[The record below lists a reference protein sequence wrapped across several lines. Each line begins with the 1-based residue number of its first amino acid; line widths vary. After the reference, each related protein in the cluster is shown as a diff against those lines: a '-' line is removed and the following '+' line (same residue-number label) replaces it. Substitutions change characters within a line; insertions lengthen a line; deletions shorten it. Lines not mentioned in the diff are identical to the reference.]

1 MTQKVLLIM
10 DYPQLVLSV
19 QSPLQP
25 KNQFKSE
32 NSWWVKITTSKP
44 KCVYYFGSFNSK
56 MEAINA
62 LPGYVED
69 LENEQAKGIFIEIKQ
84 DNPQQLTIAEA

>member
-1 MTQKVLLIM
+1 M
-10 DYPQLVLSV
+10 DYPQSVLSA
-19 QSPLQP
+19 QSPLKQ

-32 NSWWVKITTSKP
+32 NPWWVKITTSKP

-56 MEAINA
+56 MEANKA

-69 LENEQAKGIFIEIKQ
+69 LENEQAKGIFVEIKQ
-84 DNPQQLTIAEA
+84 DNPKQLTIADA